1 MKRLLFLAALVVT
14 LTVYGQV
21 TTSPTVTGTPA
32 SQSSAAITGGSING
46 TPIGATTPS
55 TGAFTTMTVNGAT
68 VAGILSGTSASIG
81 GGALL
86 AGACAVGT
94 ATVTNATTSMI
105 ALVDPVTYPGDG
117 NTWEAYVS
125 SASTVTVKVC
135 AIVAGTPTATTYNVR
150 VIQ

>member
-1 MKRLLFLAALVVT
+1 MKKIVLILLT
-14 LTVYGQV
+14 LL
-21 TTSPTVTGTPA
+21 SC
-32 SQSSAAITGGSING
+32 SAYAQTAFTIPNVAITGGTVTGLSSPV
-46 TPIGATTPS
+46 PIASGG
-55 TGAFTTMTVNGAT
+55 TGASTAGAAAT
-68 VAGILSGTSASIG
+68 NLGLAPTLVGTSGSIG

-94 ATVTNATTSMI
+94 ATVTGATTSMI
-105 ALVDPVTYPGDG
+105 ALTDPVTYPGDG

-125 SASTVTVKVC
+125 ASNTVTVKVC